1 MHISNTEDRRK
12 QSLDRHGLLLFEGT
26 RILKKYET
34 KQCVS
39 KNFKKS
45 KSVDYKK
52 LWKRALDGY
61 AGKSRRNILKVSL
74 NDAEFKGFKV
84 SSLKKRHTKASNS
97 KGSTLFLLPA
107 AVFVWKI
114 SIFKN

>member
-52 LWKRALDGY
+52 LWKQALDGY

-74 NDAEFKGFKV
+74 NDTEFKGFKV
-84 SSLKKRHTKASNS
+84 SSLKKGIPRPVTAKEVRYFCYLQPF
-97 KGSTLFLLPA
+97 LFE
-107 AVFVWKI
+107 K
-114 SIFKN
+114 

>member
-1 MHISNTEDRRK
+1 MHISNTEDWRK

-61 AGKSRRNILKVSL
+61 AGISRRNILKVSL

-84 SSLKKRHTKASNS
+84 SSLNKDIPRPVTAKEVRYFCYLQPF
-97 KGSTLFLLPA
+97 LFE
-107 AVFVWKI
+107 K
-114 SIFKN
+114 

>member
-74 NDAEFKGFKV
+74 NDTEFKGFKV
-84 SSLKKRHTKASNS
+84 SSLKKGIPRPVTAKEVRYFCYLQPF
-97 KGSTLFLLPA
+97 LFE
-107 AVFVWKI
+107 K
-114 SIFKN
+114 

>member
-52 LWKRALDGY
+52 L
-61 AGKSRRNILKVSL
+61 
-74 NDAEFKGFKV
+74 
-84 SSLKKRHTKASNS
+84 
-97 KGSTLFLLPA
+97 
-107 AVFVWKI
+107 
-114 SIFKN
+114 

>member
-52 LWKRALDGY
+52 LLKRALDGY
-61 AGKSRRNILKVSL
+61 AGISRRNILKVSL

-84 SSLKKRHTKASNS
+84 SSLN
-97 KGSTLFLLPA
+97 KGIPRPVTAKEARYFCYLQPFLFE
-107 AVFVWKI
+107 K
-114 SIFKN
+114 

>member
-84 SSLKKRHTKASNS
+84 SSLKKGIPRPVTAKEVRYFCYLQPF
-97 KGSTLFLLPA
+97 LFE
-107 AVFVWKI
+107 K
-114 SIFKN
+114 